1 MNLYKRGKS
10 DIKKYYE
17 LKVSKKTDYKSF
29 LLALPLTGIVV
40 LPFLLILIQFFKL
53 YYYDVV
59 VRFFLGL
66 IAWVLLLLCNGLSNL
81 FMIKL
86 AKRYYPENPILESI
100 HEGGIFLYHTF
111 DFFFMIVTLVLIIYF
126 GVAR

>member
-17 LKVSKKTDYKSF
+17 LKLSKKTDYKSF
-29 LLALPLTGIVV
+29 LLALPLTAIVV
-40 LPFLLILIQFFKL
+40 LPLLLILIQFFKV
-53 YYYDVV
+53 YYYDVI
-59 VRFFLGL
+59 VRFILG
-66 IAWVLLLLCNGLSNL
+66 IVAWLLLLLCNGLSNF

-86 AKRYYPENPILESI
+86 AKRYYPENPILAGI
-100 HEGGIFLYHTF
+100 NEGAIFLYHTF
-111 DFFFMIVTLVLIIYF
+111 DPFFAIFTLVLIIYF